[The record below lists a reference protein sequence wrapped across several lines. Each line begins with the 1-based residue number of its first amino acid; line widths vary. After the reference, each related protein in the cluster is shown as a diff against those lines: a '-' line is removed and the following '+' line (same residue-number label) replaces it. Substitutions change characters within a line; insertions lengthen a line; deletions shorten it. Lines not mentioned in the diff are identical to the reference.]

1 MDSYRHRG
9 LRKKLIQELEKKGIK
24 NKKILSAMA
33 MIPRHLFL
41 DTAFEEQ
48 AYKNKAFP
56 IGNEQTISHPYTVA
70 RQTELINPHPTDK
83 ILEIGTGSGYQASL
97 LSLLCRRIYSIER
110 HKSLHQ
116 ITTVLLQK
124 LGYGSVRTLYGD
136 GYKGAP
142 RYAPFD
148 KILVTAGAETVP
160 QELLTQLKVGGV
172 LVIPVGSGDDKTM
185 LRITKIDESKYNK
198 ESFGIYQFVPFLG
211 GVSTN

>member
-1 MDSYRHRG
+1 MDSYSHRG

>member
-1 MDSYRHRG
+1 
-9 LRKKLIQELEKKGIK
+9 
-24 NKKILSAMA
+24 MA